1 MNMENE
7 NQTNEVN
14 QTAEVPNEG
23 AGTADTQPAGNV
35 EGTKTLTQEEAQK
48 MADAIV
54 AKKLKGMPTK
64 EEVQEYKEWKEA
76 QKTEEQKR
84 AERDAQSA
92 LQAKELEDTKKEL
105 AVYKR
110 GVNSDEAEFVAYK
123 VSKMEGDFE
132 TNLDAFLK
140 ENPKYLGGTK
150 EEPQGATGLP
160 TERIQS
166 KTGSGVEAILKA
178 KHPEVIVPDYF
189 LI

>member
-1 MNMENE
+1 MDNE
-7 NQTNEVN
+7 NQTN

-23 AGTADTQPAGNV
+23 AGTADTQPATGNV
-35 EGTKTLTQEEAQK
+35 EGSKTLTQEEAQK

-64 EEVQEYKEWKEA
+64 EEVQEYKDWKEA

-92 LQAKELEDTKKEL
+92 IQAKELEDAKKEL

-110 GVNSDEAEFVAYK
+110 GVNSEEAEFVAYK

-132 TNLDAFLK
+132 TNLEEFLK
-140 ENPKYLGGTK
+140 ANPKYIGGAK
-150 EEPQGATGLP
+150 EEPTGATGLP
-160 TERIQS
+160 TEKIQS

-178 KHPEVIVPDYF
+178 KHPELYK
-189 LI
+189 